1 MLCSLGCSV
10 VMSCLRTL
18 QRKALERM
26 AQLEEDNA
34 RMAADAQRRSANL
47 QQSRAFIR
55 SYLEVPVCAAGNSC
69 N

>member
-1 MLCSLGCSV
+1 MLFSLSCSI
-10 VMSCLRTL
+10 VMSCLRTS

-26 AQLEEDNA
+26 AELEEDNA

-55 SYLEVPVCAAGNSC
+55 SYLEVPV
-69 N
+69 